1 MIMTYIAP
9 PPKVDLTTHAGT
21 EIGPLCVDLD
31 GSLIATDTLWESLM
45 LLVKSHPA
53 ALLQFP
59 LWLSKGKAAL
69 KQEIASRVIP
79 DAALLPYRPEVLSFV
94 REHREAG
101 RRVVLATAADQRIA
115 QSVASHLGL
124 FDEVLASDGKT
135 NLSGQTKL
143 NAIVKLSGSGEFDYI
158 GDSHADMPLWKAAKR
173 AYVVGSQM
181 KRRAGAVCEPL
192 EITPD
197 PTAKTPS
204 LGKAIYKAIR
214 PRQWTKNVLL
224 AVPLVAAHRL
234 SDLHAVLMLAIAIV
248 SFSAAASFVYI
259 MNDLLDIE
267 ADRIHPTKR
276 RRPFA
281 SGALPV
287 RTGVM
292 LLPVLL
298 VIAFGLAAVVGLKMS
313 AMLVGYVLL
322 SSAYSLYLKRKVIVD
337 VFCLVALYIHR
348 ILTGG
353 IAVGVR
359 PSPWLLAFSM
369 FLFISLAFAK
379 RYTELRIHRS
389 RSVGGSKGR
398 GYLVGDLE
406 MIRSMGP
413 SSGYLAV
420 LVLCLYINS
429 DAVLKLYHQPQLL
442 WFVCPVLLFS
452 ITRLW
457 FLAERS
463 EMLDDPVHFA
473 THDRVSLLAGVI
485 IALTVAAA
493 SVL

>member
-1 MIMTYIAP
+1 M
-9 PPKVDLTTHAGT
+9 LT
-21 EIGPLCVDLD
+21 I
-31 GSLIATDTLWESLM
+31 
-45 LLVKSHPA
+45 
-53 ALLQFP
+53 
-59 LWLSKGKAAL
+59 
-69 KQEIASRVIP
+69 
-79 DAALLPYRPEVLSFV
+79 
-94 REHREAG
+94 
-101 RRVVLATAADQRIA
+101 
-115 QSVASHLGL
+115 
-124 FDEVLASDGKT
+124 
-135 NLSGQTKL
+135 
-143 NAIVKLSGSGEFDYI
+143 
-158 GDSHADMPLWKAAKR
+158 
-173 AYVVGSQM
+173 
-181 KRRAGAVCEPL
+181 
-192 EITPD
+192 
-197 PTAKTPS
+197 
-204 LGKAIYKAIR
+204 
-214 PRQWTKNVLL
+214 
-224 AVPLVAAHRL
+224 
-234 SDLHAVLMLAIAIV
+234 AIAA
-248 SFSAAASFVYI
+248 FCAAASGVYV
-259 MNDLLDIE
+259 MNDLFDIE
-267 ADRIHPTKR
+267 ADRLHPTKR

-287 RTGVM
+287 RIGVT
-292 LLPVLL
+292 LLPALFI
-298 VIAFGLAAVVGLKMS
+298 IAFGLAAAVGLKMI
-313 AMLVGYVLL
+313 AMLIGYVLL

-337 VFCLVALYIHR
+337 VFTLVALYIHR

-389 RSVGGSKGR
+389 RSAHGSKGR

-429 DAVLKLYHQPQLL
+429 DAVLKLYHQPQIL

-463 EMLDDPVHFA
+463 EMLDDPVYFA

-493 SVL
+493 SIL